1 MSKPLLSIGIIF
13 KNEIRCLER
22 CLKSLKPLREAVPCE
37 VVMADTG
44 SNDGSREVAARYADI
59 LFDFPWIDDFSA
71 ARNAVMDRCSG
82 TWYLSIDAD
91 EWLDKDLRELL
102 AVLRGDHTYHFFSVI
117 IRSYKSAALGADGL
131 YMDSTGTRLMRMS
144 TGSRFQNSIHEHLEL
159 KGHVIAALSKTV
171 LHHDGYVNFQSNGRK
186 RKEERNLPMLRRE
199 LEKRPDDLM
208 LLVQCFESSY
218 DFPEEHMDYLR
229 RAMQLV
235 EEKRGDWKRHGAA
248 VFRHGVLAAFFDGLP
263 EIDQWI
269 AKAEE
274 LFPDSMMTRVD
285 VNHAALGLCWDRGDY
300 AGCIRRGEAYFRAIR
315 DYEAGEFNL
324 GDISTSPLTFAPI
337 GLQQTAR
344 CFLASAYLYEKQPE
358 QCAQTLEEALSHP
371 LNEKQTEEAVRALVR
386 LHALSQV
393 DTGPLVLA
401 LWERVNEP
409 IPTQEAAAKRL
420 DVLYRMGFGVFRADF
435 NLEEGPIVRPAWGL
449 FLPLEGKCDLG
460 RAAALYGADSLPELE
475 EKLAALTDLDT
486 LPVWML
492 AHAIRRG
499 ARFPDRPMNLE
510 EMDALASRL
519 AADEICGISE
529 VVQMVQHT
537 DQENWQGLC
546 WARGLMM
553 AAIQV
558 FAWDGEEQDEEQ
570 GMALA
575 RAFAQVEREFLPRCY
590 AAEVL
595 RENNLFALPPLH
607 RFGWYCAQAFEA
619 LENGNTVGYIR
630 LLRAGL
636 DVCNNVKSM
645 VTFLADRTAEVQ
657 QLLTPS
663 ELRVL
668 ADQVRAILA
677 RFAPDDPAVAV
688 LKQSEAYQKVAHLI
702 EGAVIPVWGGLPQ

>member
-22 CLKSLKPLREAVPCE
+22 CLKSLEPLREAVPCE

-71 ARNAVMDRCSG
+71 ARNAVMNRCSG

-91 EWLDKDLRELL
+91 EWLDGDLEELL
-102 AVLRGDHTYHFFSVI
+102 RFLTRQHNFDFFGVKV
-117 IRSYKSAALGADGL
+117 RNYKSLDLEAGGL
-131 YMDSTGTRLMRMS
+131 YMDSSANRLVRMS
-144 TGSRFQNSIHEHLEL
+144 TGIRFQNPIHENWDT
-159 KGHVIAALSKTV
+159 KGQPIVMLGKTIF
-171 LHHDGYVNFQSNGRK
+171 HHDGYVHTAGGRK
-186 RKEERNLPMLRRE
+186 TKEERNLKVLRGE
-199 LEKRPDDLM
+199 LEKRPDDLK
-208 LLVQCFESSY
+208 LLLQSYESSY

-229 RAMQLV
+229 RAIKLV
-235 EEKRGDWKRHGAA
+235 EEMSGEWRKCGPAI
-248 VFRHGVLAAFFDGLP
+248 FRYGVAAAFFDGLP

-269 AKAEE
+269 AEAEE
-274 LFPDSMMTRVD
+274 LFPNSIVTRVD
-285 VNHAALGLCWDRGDY
+285 VNHTALGLCWNREDY
-300 AGCIRRGEAYFRAIR
+300 AGCLCRGEAYFQAVG
-315 DYEAGEFNL
+315 DYESGNFNIQ
-324 GDISTSPLTFAPI
+324 DISASPLIFASI
-337 GLQQTAR
+337 DWQQTAR

-409 IPTQEAAAKRL
+409 IPTPEATAKRL

-619 LENGNTVGYIR
+619 LENGDTVGYIR

-645 VTFLADRTAEVQ
+645 VTFLAEHTQEVQ
-657 QLLTPS
+657 QMLTPP
-663 ELRVL
+663 ELKALV
-668 ADQVRAILA
+668 DQVRVILA
-677 RFAPDDPAVAV
+677 RFDPDDPAVTV
-688 LKQSEAYQKVAHLI
+688 LKQSEAYQKVAYLI
-702 EGAVIPVWGGLPQ
+702 EGTAAPVWGGLLQ